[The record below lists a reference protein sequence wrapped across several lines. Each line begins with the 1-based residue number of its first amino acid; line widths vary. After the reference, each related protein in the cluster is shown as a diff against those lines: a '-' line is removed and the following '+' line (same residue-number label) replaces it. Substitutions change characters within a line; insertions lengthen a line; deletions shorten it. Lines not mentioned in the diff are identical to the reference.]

1 MLGELPSNQRILA
14 IVPCY
19 NEQDCIAGVVEDLNG
34 IRDRNNLP
42 LDVLVVNDCS
52 RDGSAEILRQLDC
65 LHLNLPV
72 NLGIGGAMQT
82 GYKFAHKH
90 GYSYAVQVDG
100 DGQHPADQLKQ
111 VLEPALSGRADVV
124 IGSRYLEKKGF
135 QSSAVRR
142 VGIRY
147 FQYLNRVLTG
157 QTVRDSTSGFRV
169 FNRNA
174 LELAS
179 RYYPDEYP
187 EPEAIILFGLQN
199 LRILEV
205 PVEMRHRQGGVS
217 SIDTLKSVYYMI
229 KVTLGILSAYLRYRP
244 YGKRRS
250 L

>member
-1 MLGELPSNQRILA
+1 MATTPTAHNRILA
-14 IVPCY
+14 VVPCY
-19 NEQDCIAGVVEDLNG
+19 NEQDCITGVIADLNAV
-34 IRDRNNLP
+34 RDQHGLP

-52 RDGSAEILRQLDC
+52 HDRSAEILRRLDC
-65 LHLNLPV
+65 MHLNLPV

-82 GYKFAHKH
+82 GYKFARQH
-90 GYSYAVQVDG
+90 GYAFAVQVDG
-100 DGQHPADQLKQ
+100 DGQHPAGQLAQ
-111 VLEPALSGRADVV
+111 VLQPALEGRADVV
-124 IGSRYLEKKGF
+124 IGSRYLERKGF
-135 QSSAVRR
+135 QSSVVRR
-142 VGIRY
+142 LGISY
-147 FQYLNRVLTG
+147 FRHLNQLLTG
-157 QTVRDSTSGFRV
+157 QIVRDSTSGFRV

-205 PVEMRHRQGGVS
+205 PVEMRERQGGVS
-217 SIDTLKSVYYMI
+217 SISALNSLYYMI
-229 KVTLGILSAYLRYRP
+229 KVTLGIFSAYLRYRP